1 MKYDRHFV
9 DYEPVT
15 RTRGR
20 APLWEDE
27 AEPPALDAADW
38 PLPSAARTQASEADE
53 DGGEE
58 VEPLKLSRIGFSDDD
73 LLASAPRVKQKRK
86 KESWIEKRGHSI
98 SYFGLFLF
106 TAILYFR
113 PYELISALNGLSSMA
128 FVSALF
134 TLCFFFPTQ
143 LTLEGNLTSRPR
155 EVNLV
160 LLLCVCALL
169 SIPLA
174 INRGEAWATFN
185 DVFIKAVLMFIV
197 MINVVRTERRL
208 KGLFFLS
215 IAVSCWLSIGALMDY
230 RSGNVTVEGYRV
242 SGRIRGMFENPNDLA
257 LHLVTVLPIAV
268 ALFFTSR
275 GPKKLLYF
283 LCGALM
289 VAATAVTFSRGGFLG
304 LVGVVGVLG
313 WKIGRKHR
321 IAVFLSI
328 ILFAVSFSVLA
339 PGGYGARLGSILN
352 HNADVVGSA
361 SQRQELLI
369 RSLIVTAKHPL
380 LGIGMGNFH
389 IVSIHELV
397 SHNAYT
403 QVSAEMGV
411 TAAIIYVLFIL
422 TPFKRLKQIERETL
436 DDKKRTRFYYLA
448 VGLQASLVGYMIG
461 SFFASV
467 AYHWYVYYLVGYA
480 ICLRRIYAAAQ
491 AAEAAA
497 PTREQSADAGQEVLK
512 ENARDG
518 LITAAVALDEPQ
530 GARS

>member
-15 RTRGR
+15 RTRGGR
-20 APLWEDE
+20 ARLWEDE
-27 AEPPALDAADW
+27 ADAAPNVADW
-38 PLPSAARTQASEADE
+38 PLSSAPLKDASELDE
-53 DGGEE
+53 DGREA
-58 VEPLKLSRIGFSDDD
+58 VEPPDQSRAALADDD
-73 LLASAPRVKQKRK
+73 NLLSSAPRIGKKKK
-86 KESWIEKRGHSI
+86 KESWIEKRGHAV

-113 PYELISALNGLSSMA
+113 PYELIPALNGLSSMA
-128 FVSALF
+128 FISALF

-160 LLLCVCALL
+160 LLLCVSALL

-174 INRGEAWATFN
+174 IVPGEAWATFN

-208 KGLFFLS
+208 KGLFFLA
-215 IAVSCWLSIGALMDY
+215 IAVSCWLSIGALIDY
-230 RSGNVTVEGYRV
+230 RSGNASIEGYRV
-242 SGRIRGMFENPNDLA
+242 AGRIRGMFENPNDMA

-275 GPKKLLYF
+275 GPKKLLFF

-304 LVGVVGVLG
+304 LMGVVAVLG

-321 IAVFLSI
+321 IAVFLSLI
-328 ILFAVSFSVLA
+328 IFVTAFFAFA
-339 PGGYGARLGSILN
+339 PGGYGERLSSIL
-352 HNADVVGSA
+352 DSSRDMVGSSSA
-361 SQRQELLI
+361 RQQLLI
-369 RSLIVTAKHPL
+369 RSIVVTARHPL

-389 IVSIHELV
+389 IVSIRELV

-411 TAAIIYVLFIL
+411 TAMVIYIMFII
-422 TPFKRLKQIERETL
+422 TPFKRLRQIERETL
-436 DDKKRTRFYYLA
+436 DDNKRARFYYLA

-491 AAEAAA
+491 SAKQEEGAGDELLSKSAGDDLIAAA
-497 PTREQSADAGQEVLK
+497 
-512 ENARDG
+512 
-518 LITAAVALDEPQ
+518 ALD
-530 GARS
+530 GARVAPR

>member
-1 MKYDRHFV
+1 MKFDRHFV

-15 RTRGR
+15 RSRR
-20 APLWEDE
+20 ARLWEDE
-27 AEPPALDAADW
+27 AATAAPVANW
-38 PLPSAARTQASEADE
+38 PHAPHSDESGADDETAHEDLEQPESHPVITEELSPEQFASLVAKKE
-53 DGGEE
+53 
-58 VEPLKLSRIGFSDDD
+58 
-73 LLASAPRVKQKRK
+73 
-86 KESWIEKRGHSI
+86 KESWIEKRGHTI
-98 SYFGLFLF
+98 SYLGLFLF
-106 TAILYFR
+106 TAILYYR

-185 DVFIKAVLMFIV
+185 DTFIKAVLMFIV

-208 KGLFFLS
+208 KGLFFLALS
-215 IAVSCWLSIGALMDY
+215 VSCWLSIGALSDY
-230 RSGNVTVEGYRV
+230 RSGNVAVEGYRIA
-242 SGRIRGMFENPNDLA
+242 GRIRGIFENPNDLA

-283 LCGALM
+283 LCSALM

-328 ILFAVSFSVLA
+328 IIFVVAFSVLA
-339 PGGYGARLGSILN
+339 PGGYGARLGSILD
-352 HNADVVGSA
+352 HSADMVGSA
-361 SQRQELLI
+361 GQRQELLI
-369 RSLIVTAKHPL
+369 RSIIVSARHPL

-403 QVSAEMGV
+403 QVSAEMGL
-411 TAAIIYVLFIL
+411 TAMILYIMFIV

-436 DDKKRTRFYYLA
+436 DDRRRERFYYLA
-448 VGLQASLVGYMIG
+448 VGLQASLVGYMIA

-467 AYHWYVYYLVGYA
+467 AYYWYIYYLVGYS
-480 ICLRRIYAAAQ
+480 ICLRRIYALAPEVKEGRIAD
-491 AAEAAA
+491 ADNESTREEASGGGDWTSAAA
-497 PTREQSADAGQEVLK
+497 NEQL
-512 ENARDG
+512 R
-518 LITAAVALDEPQ
+518 AV
-530 GARS
+530 GR